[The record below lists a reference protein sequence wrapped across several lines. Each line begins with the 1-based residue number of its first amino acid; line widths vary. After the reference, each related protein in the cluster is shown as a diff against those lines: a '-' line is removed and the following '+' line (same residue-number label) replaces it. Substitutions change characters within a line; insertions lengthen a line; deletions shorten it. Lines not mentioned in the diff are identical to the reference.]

1 MEEAEKI
8 VKIPLGKILIPDGRV
23 RKFAMDE
30 DFEELKQSIAD
41 VGLIHPVEVTPAET
55 EGLFELVEGERRVNA
70 CRELGWSEIPA
81 VVRTRNKLQREQVEI
96 EENLRRKDYSSTERH
111 LALAR
116 LAKIKAA
123 ISKPGRPV
131 ALTPEQVERAK
142 RLRQQGKSFSEI
154 AEEFGV
160 NRETVRQYL
169 EKYETAVQ
177 ASSAES
183 GEKIRNKR
191 FQLGTVSSAEQQPVK
206 GIKAAAKVKGVGV
219 ATVTRALKTEDAVS
233 KYPFLRE
240 IPQSTLIQR
249 LVSEGEACRLSV
261 DQMKEAAEL
270 VKEGFSP
277 EVAANVVKVQNADF
291 RRKFLEWHERKTYPA
306 EWIAKAAQ
314 IIWANP
320 QRQFDPDEA
329 LYWASAL
336 AAKEYRV
343 RLPHLDVI
351 RALEAAAEAEGISP
365 EAYIG
370 IAVLEKLVAK
380 ALLDAGVAESVEGK
394 LRGVRR

>member
-23 RKFAMDE
+23 RKFAIDE

-81 VVRTRNKLQREQVEI
+81 VVRTRDKLQREQVEI

-123 ISKPGRPV
+123 ISKPGRPQ
-131 ALTPEQVERAK
+131 ALAPEQIEKAK
-142 RLRQQGKSFSEI
+142 QLREQGKSISEI
-154 AEEFGV
+154 AGEFGV
-160 NRETVRQYL
+160 GKATVKRYL
-169 EKYETAVQ
+169 EKHGPTVQ
-177 ASSAES
+177 LPSES
-183 GEKIRNKR
+183 GEKIVPKR
-191 FQLGTVSSAEQQPVK
+191 FQLGTVSSAGQQPVK

-394 LRGVRR
+394 LRGARR

>member
-1 MEEAEKI
+1 
-8 VKIPLGKILIPDGRV
+8 
-23 RKFAMDE
+23 
-30 DFEELKQSIAD
+30 
-41 VGLIHPVEVTPAET
+41 
-55 EGLFELVEGERRVNA
+55 
-70 CRELGWSEIPA
+70 
-81 VVRTRNKLQREQVEI
+81 
-96 EENLRRKDYSSTERH
+96 
-111 LALAR
+111 
-116 LAKIKAA
+116 
-123 ISKPGRPV
+123 
-131 ALTPEQVERAK
+131 
-142 RLRQQGKSFSEI
+142 
-154 AEEFGV
+154 
-160 NRETVRQYL
+160 
-169 EKYETAVQ
+169 
-177 ASSAES
+177 
-183 GEKIRNKR
+183 
-191 FQLGTVSSAEQQPVK
+191 
-206 GIKAAAKVKGVGV
+206 
-219 ATVTRALKTEDAVS
+219 
-233 KYPFLRE
+233 
-240 IPQSTLIQR
+240 
-249 LVSEGEACRLSV
+249 
-261 DQMKEAAEL
+261 MKEAAEL

-394 LRGVRR
+394 LRGARR